1 MSDPAAPAGP
11 LFAEPAE
18 AASVLP
24 RHDRRR
30 VLLVGA
36 TGLVGRSVIAR
47 TPHTPQVAL
56 QGLARREMDFPDGVR
71 MELVLADIQDWPEVI
86 ASLAPEA
93 VINALGTT
101 RAKAGSEEAF
111 RAVDHDLVM
120 AVAAAA
126 KAAGARSFVHI
137 SSVGADTAAKNF
149 YLRTK
154 GEVEREL
161 KTLRFNRLDI
171 FRPGLLRGQRQ
182 GDVRFLEGLGRMLA
196 PVSDLFLRGNA
207 EKYRSIHAEDVAA
220 AALQATGE
228 RAGGQFIHEH
238 SGILRLA
245 GRFQSHQD

>member
-1 MSDPAAPAGP
+1 MSETAGP
-11 LFAEPAE
+11 LFNQPAE
-18 AASVLP
+18 AAAAIPAVAK
-24 RHDRRR
+24 RR

-71 MELVLADIQDWPEVI
+71 MELVLADNQDWPDVI
-86 ASLAPEA
+86 AALAPDA

-101 RAKAGSEEAF
+101 KAKAGSEEAF

-120 AVAAAA
+120 AVANAA
-126 KAAGARSFVHI
+126 KAAGARSFVHV
-137 SSVGADTAAKNF
+137 SSVGADTASKNF

-154 GEVEREL
+154 GEAEREL
-161 KTLRFNRLDI
+161 RTLRFNRLDI

-182 GDVRFLEGLGRMLA
+182 GDVRFLEGLGRALA
-196 PVSDLFLRGNA
+196 PLTDLFLHGQYA
-207 EKYRSIHAEDVAA
+207 KYRSIMAEDVAA

-228 RAGGQFIHEH
+228 KAGGQFIHEH
-238 SGILRLA
+238 DGIMRLA
-245 GRFQSHQD
+245 DRFKSRER